1 MLFGRVLR
9 TSEAGKKLLWH
20 VGSFS
25 PYVLNMIE
33 SQRRAYRY
41 REVDE
46 ERWAC
51 VGDGC
56 VICYNEAGT

>member
-1 MLFGRVLR
+1 MLFGRMLR
-9 TSEAGKKLLWH
+9 TPGARRTLLWH
-20 VGSFS
+20 VGNFS

-46 ERWAC
+46 GRWAC
-51 VGDGC
+51 VGGGC